1 MTISQRLER
10 AGSTGSRSARAPLAD
25 RAARPGRLARLAARA
40 RAGSLDRALIAGA
53 DPARSP
59 QLSARAALLTS
70 PRTRTAIAGG
80 LERLVEAARGPRGR
94 WCAVSA
100 GAPLLASAAELLELA
115 ELLRGR
121 APLYARGVA
130 MLNELISDGTGPAYH
145 GERDELARVL
155 REARSAL
162 AG

>member
-1 MTISQRLER
+1 MTISQQLER
-10 AGSTGSRSARAPLAD
+10 AGSARSRSARTPHE
-25 RAARPGRLARLAARA
+25 RPARPGRLARVAAHA

-59 QLSARAALLTS
+59 QLAARAALLTA
-70 PRTRTAIAGG
+70 PRTRALIAGG
-80 LERLVEAARGPRGR
+80 LEGLVQAARGPRGR
-94 WCAVSA
+94 WSAVSA

-115 ELLRGR
+115 ALLRGD

-130 MLNELISDGTGPAYH
+130 MLDELLTDGTGPAYH
-145 GERDELARVL
+145 GERDQLARVL
-155 REARSAL
+155 REARAAL